1 VGKHGIDRCK
11 QKGPGKMNFAA
22 IGKLSAASAIALAL
36 FSASTSSRAD
46 TMASLE
52 PEESDVQTISP
63 PKPSWIYVNRGFV
76 LPGVAIY
83 DTASGKMVGMVET
96 SLLSDMA
103 IDPAGKYY
111 YVSETIWTK
120 GWRGV
125 RQDMVTVYDS
135 TGLKLQGEIAM
146 PGRILI
152 GGRKNNFVISDD
164 GKTAFVYNLNPASSV
179 NVVDLVKRRFV
190 RNIELAGCASLIP
203 NPGVG
208 FSALCSDGSMAT
220 VSIAGTK
227 PVTTRSASF
236 FSATGDPIFDNFA
249 YDKAKRE
256 AVFLTYTGL
265 VYTAKMGPSPT
276 ISEPV
281 SIQAMAGV
289 RAGETKPLE
298 VNWYP
303 GGGQPMALH
312 RASGHLYVLMH
323 MGEYWSHKAA
333 GSEIWDLDLTTKK
346 VVKRVPLADPAKSI
360 EVTQDAAPKVIVA
373 GESGTVHILDATS
386 WDEKFKLEKAG
397 GGVIAVADPS

>member
-1 VGKHGIDRCK
+1 
-11 QKGPGKMNFAA
+11 
-22 IGKLSAASAIALAL
+22 
-36 FSASTSSRAD
+36 
-46 TMASLE
+46 MASLE